1 MGWRW
6 ETEMEMENRGGL
18 DGMRWDGV
26 GLEWNQM
33 EIGMDSVWIGSKSGW
48 GPNARLAM
56 HRVHS

>member
-33 EIGMDSVWIGSKSGW
+33 EIGMDSVWIGSKSG
-48 GPNARLAM
+48 
-56 HRVHS
+56 